1 VPTEPIPALLYVCL
15 LLPGIAFIWRY
26 EGHSSTIK
34 RSAFRE
40 TSAVVIASA
49 ASLVAVFVIHYV
61 LAFFSE
67 PFRTTLREFFVD
79 PGELF
84 RQDSQLFFGI
94 VLGDLALAVAF
105 GAFFGSAAASR
116 LQKSSWAGWLRL
128 WKKKP
133 ATLERNQS
141 AWNAAFERFPDH
153 KVIVGVHLKSGNW
166 VQGVLDTHSR
176 SGDESPDRAFT
187 LVGDLWYQTATG
199 EEAHK
204 LESHAAVI
212 IQAPEID
219 YLTVGYQ
226 RPTAD
231 DNVIDS

>member
-1 VPTEPIPALLYVCL
+1 VPTEPIAALLYVCL
-15 LLPGIAFIWRY
+15 LFPGIAFIWRY

-49 ASLVAVFVIHYV
+49 ASLIAVFVIHYV
-61 LAFFSE
+61 LAFFFE
-67 PFRTTLREFFVD
+67 PVRTTLRQFFLD

-84 RQDSQLFFGI
+84 RQDSQLFSGI
-94 VLGDLALAVAF
+94 ILADLALAVAF

-116 LQKSSWAGWLRL
+116 LMKASWAGWLRL
-128 WKKKP
+128 RKKKP
-133 ATLERNQS
+133 PTLERNQS

-153 KVIVGVHLKSGNW
+153 KVIVGVHLKSGAW
-166 VQGVLDTHSR
+166 IQGVLDTHSR
-176 SGDESPDRAFT
+176 TGDETPDRAFT
-187 LVGDLWYQTATG
+187 LVGDLWYQTAMG
-199 EEAHK
+199 KKAHR

-226 RPTAD
+226 LPTAED
-231 DNVIDS
+231 DVID

>member
-1 VPTEPIPALLYVCL
+1 
-15 LLPGIAFIWRY
+15 
-26 EGHSSTIK
+26 
-34 RSAFRE
+34 
-40 TSAVVIASA
+40 
-49 ASLVAVFVIHYV
+49 
-61 LAFFSE
+61 
-67 PFRTTLREFFVD
+67 
-79 PGELF
+79 
-84 RQDSQLFFGI
+84 
-94 VLGDLALAVAF
+94 
-105 GAFFGSAAASR
+105 
-116 LQKSSWAGWLRL
+116 
-128 WKKKP
+128 
-133 ATLERNQS
+133 
-141 AWNAAFERFPDH
+141 
-153 KVIVGVHLKSGNW
+153 VIVGVHLKSGNW

-204 LESHAAVI
+204 FESHAAVI

>member
-1 VPTEPIPALLYVCL
+1 MPTEPIAALLYVCL

-49 ASLVAVFVIHYV
+49 ASLVAVFIIHYV
-61 LAFFSE
+61 LAFFWE
-67 PFRTTLREFFVD
+67 PARTTLRQFFLD
-79 PGELF
+79 PGGLF

-94 VLGDLALAVAF
+94 ILTDLALAVTF
-105 GAFFGSAAASR
+105 GAFFGSVAATR
-116 LQKSSWAGWLRL
+116 LMKAAWAGWLWL
-128 WKKKP
+128 WNKKP
-133 ATLERNQS
+133 AALERNQS

-153 KVIVGVHLKSGNW
+153 KVIVGVHLKSGSW
-166 VQGVLDTHSR
+166 IQGVLDTHSR
-176 SGDESPDRAFT
+176 TGDETPDRAFT
-187 LVGDLWYQTATG
+187 LVGDLWYQTASG
-199 EEAHK
+199 KKAHR

-212 IQAPEID
+212 IQAPEVD

-226 RPTAD
+226 LPTAED
-231 DNVIDS
+231 EIIG